1 MSGSYIVIMNL
12 FKSKALDISNLI
24 SMREKYYTHEFYREI
39 FLKKEKIADY
49 IDDSENFAV
58 TIIHAFNNNI
68 QNPKYDIEVMYK
80 MNGSAVPEGVQK
92 VDRLYLKDSVCVEL
106 IDEPEKMQKG
116 VQALNDLALKM
127 RLAIGRNVWVQHYRD
142 KHLYIYLYA
151 EKRDD

>member
-68 QNPKYDIEVMYK
+68 QNPEYDIEVMYK

-106 IDEPEKMQKG
+106 IDE
-116 VQALNDLALKM
+116 L
-127 RLAIGRNVWVQHYRD
+127 
-142 KHLYIYLYA
+142 
-151 EKRDD
+151 